1 MSDSDKEQR
10 GIAVES
16 NLFALKRELELK
28 KGRAYT
34 WGEIADAANLNP
46 NTVYG
51 LANNKSQGIRYDTMA
66 ALLEFFRGEGLEI
79 GAGDLFTVKVDA

>member
-1 MSDSDKEQR
+1 MADSNAEQR
-10 GIAVES
+10 GITVES

-34 WGEIADAANLNP
+34 WGEIAEAAKLNP

-51 LANNKSQGIRYDTMA
+51 LANNKSQGIRYETMA
-66 ALLEFFRGEGLEI
+66 ALLGFFRGEGLEI
-79 GAGDLFTVKVDA
+79 EAGDLFTVKA

>member
-1 MSDSDKEQR
+1 MSDSRKEQR
-10 GIAVES
+10 GITVES

-34 WGEIADAANLNP
+34 WGEIAEATDLNP

-66 ALLEFFRGEGLEI
+66 ALLQFFQGEGLEI
-79 GAGDLFTVKVDA
+79 QAGDLFTVKETA